1 MLNPGRIALGALT
14 LSLAASAA
22 PAQAQQAMS
31 SSMELGGVRLSV
43 SQLEMQRLSDLG
55 NALTATPALQ
65 DRAIAAARAV
75 AVSPDARH
83 AFASYALEI
92 AQRRHDNVL
101 RAEALDILIASR
113 RTRPEWLVSYLA
125 ARGDIAYRAGDYAL
139 ASTHWTRVAE
149 LRPNDP
155 QSLMNLAQV
164 RQALQDPGG
173 ATTLIRRAIALPRPG
188 NAPVPETWFRQWL
201 SIAYN
206 GHQQA
211 ETAAAGRA
219 LLAAY
224 PNAANWHFALA
235 AYRQLLTGQEVAEID
250 MLRLMRGT
258 QTFNQSVEYQR
269 LAQLLLRAGRPAE
282 ARETLDDGIARGVV
296 ARDQSP
302 IPEIGREIARALAG
316 PTPGRPAIAVVPPAS
331 ADERLGRAAALAMA
345 GRRAGAEPL
354 LRAVLESAPL
364 DWEKDLAR
372 FWLLWLARPA

>member
-1 MLNPGRIALGALT
+1 MLKLGRIALGT
-14 LSLAASAA
+14 LALAAGA
-22 PAQAQQAMS
+22 AQAQQQTS
-31 SSMELGGVRLSV
+31 SSMELGGDRLSV
-43 SQLEMQRLSDLG
+43 SQIEMQRLSDLG

-65 DRAIAAARAV
+65 DRALDAARRV

-113 RTRPEWLVSYLA
+113 RTRPERLPAYLA

-149 LRPNDP
+149 LQPNDP

-164 RQALQDPGG
+164 RQALQDPAG
-173 ATTLIRRAIALPRPG
+173 AIALIRRAIALPRPG
-188 NAPVPETWFRQWL
+188 NAPVPETWYRQWL

-206 GHQQA
+206 GHQQT
-211 ETAAAGRA
+211 ETASAGLA

-224 PNAANWHFALA
+224 PNPANWRLALA
-235 AYRQLLTGQEVAEID
+235 AYRQLLTDQATAEID

-258 QTFNQSVEYQR
+258 RVFNQSAEYQR
-269 LAQLLLRAGRPAE
+269 LAQLLIRAGRPAE
-282 ARETLDDGIARGVV
+282 ARETLDDGIARGIVS
-296 ARDQSP
+296 RDTSP

-316 PTPGRPAIAVVPPAS
+316 QTAPSSLLTAGGDLQS
-331 ADERLGRAAALAMA
+331 AALLAMA
-345 GRRAGAEPL
+345 GRRAEAEPIL
-354 LRAVLESAPL
+354 HVIADHGAQ
-364 DWEKDLAR
+364 DWQRDLAG

>member
-22 PAQAQQAMS
+22 PAQAQQTMS
-31 SSMELGGVRLSV
+31 SSMELGGDRLSI

-101 RAEALDILIASR
+101 RAEALDILIVSR
-113 RTRPEWLVSYLA
+113 RTRPERLVSYLA
-125 ARGDIAYRAGDYAL
+125 ARGEIAYRAGDYAL

-149 LRPNDP
+149 LQPNDP

-164 RQALQDPGG
+164 REALQDPGG

-188 NAPVPETWFRQWL
+188 NAPVPEIWFRQWL

-211 ETAAAGRA
+211 ETAAAGHA

-224 PNAANWHFALA
+224 PNAANWRFALT
-235 AYRQLLTGQEVAEID
+235 AYRQLLNAQPAAEID
-250 MLRLMRGT
+250 MLRLMRAT
-258 QTFNQSVEYQR
+258 RTFNQSNEYQR
-269 LAQLLLRAGRPAE
+269 LAQLLIRANLPAE
-282 ARETLDDGIARGVV
+282 ARATLDDGIARNIVG
-296 ARDQSP
+296 RDTPP
-302 IPEIGREIARALAG
+302 IPDIGREIDRALARQTG
-316 PTPGRPAIAVVPPAS
+316 PS
-331 ADERLGRAAALAMA
+331 ALLTAGGLQSAAMLALA
-345 GRRAGAEPL
+345 GRRAEAEPI
-354 LRAVLESAPL
+354 LRALADGGSQG
-364 DWEKDLAR
+364 WEKDLAG
-372 FWLLWLARPA
+372 FWLLWLTRPA